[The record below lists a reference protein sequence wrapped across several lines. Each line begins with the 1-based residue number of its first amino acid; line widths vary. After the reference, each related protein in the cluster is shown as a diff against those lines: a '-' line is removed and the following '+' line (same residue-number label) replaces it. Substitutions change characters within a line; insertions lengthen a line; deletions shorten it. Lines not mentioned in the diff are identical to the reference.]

1 MTVRGWLGR
10 WTDQG
15 GGGGGDGTVGEPE
28 LRGLG
33 AVGEPTAWTVGGAVG
48 KPAPFGAR
56 SCKVGVGTG
65 GEPELR
71 GLGAEGKPT
80 TLTVGGAIGKPAPFC
95 ARCCEDGGGTVGE
108 PELRKLGAGGEPT
121 AKGGLPI
128 LGAEACGEDGDGD
141 DGGDEPSPSTCS
153 KMAYSTGEAGDAT
166 FRFFLALVIIG
177 EMTGLLREGSKC
189 ASAGPSPEV
198 VAAATLG
205 AATAEPLAERAC
217 CCCSCMGSCC
227 SSCDSSCCC

>member
-1 MTVRGWLGR
+1 M
-10 WTDQG
+10 G
-15 GGGGGDGTVGEPE
+15 GAVGKPAPSGAKTCRIGDGTIGEPE

-33 AVGEPTAWTVGGAVG
+33 AVGEPTA
-48 KPAPFGAR
+48 
-56 SCKVGVGTG
+56 S
-65 GEPELR
+65 
-71 GLGAEGKPT
+71 
-80 TLTVGGAIGKPAPFC
+80 TVGGAIGKPAPFG
-95 ARCCEDGGGTVGE
+95 ARGIKDGVGTEGE
-108 PELRKLGAGGEPT
+108 PELRKMGAVGEPT

-128 LGAEACGEDGDGD
+128 LGAESSGEDGDGD
-141 DGGDEPSPSTCS
+141 GGGDEPSPSTCS

-177 EMTGLLREGSKC
+177 EMTGLLREGSTC
-189 ASAGPSPEV
+189 ASAGPSPED

-217 CCCSCMGSCC
+217 CCCSCTGSCC